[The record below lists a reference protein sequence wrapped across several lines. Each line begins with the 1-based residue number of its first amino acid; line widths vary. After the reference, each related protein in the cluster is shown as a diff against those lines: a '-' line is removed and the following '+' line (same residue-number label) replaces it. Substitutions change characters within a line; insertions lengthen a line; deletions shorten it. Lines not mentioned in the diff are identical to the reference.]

1 MARLALVAVLLT
13 VAVPTASRVIS
24 TLAPTLAPVLMEMCT
39 TAGLQV
45 RDVSAVLPG
54 DEPAPPPVAPMDA
67 CDYCVLSAPPP
78 LLLLALLLL
87 ALLPVR
93 TPIAGRRLALPR
105 PPRNLRGLGSQA
117 PPLPL

>member
-1 MARLALVAVLLT
+1 RRSTAFRWMARLALVAVLLT
-13 VAVPTASRVIS
+13 VAVPTASRVVS

-45 RDVSAVLPG
+45 RDVSALLSG
-54 DEPAPPPVAPMDA
+54 DEPAPPPAPSMDA

-87 ALLPVR
+87 ALLP
-93 TPIAGRRLALPR
+93 AA
-105 PPRNLRGLGSQA
+105 
-117 PPLPL
+117 